1 MCILQHRT
9 PRTPGSR
16 PKSIPLNWKNAIST
30 CCQYSI
36 YLLAY
41 LYTHKCVR
49 SGFKYAHVQ
58 VNFAMH
64 GHFIPHW
71 FTSENSIVLVNRMRS
86 GTNWISSRWMNI
98 EQYSINFC
106 IGWIQFV
113 DCMIFWVKK
122 IRAENFSRIGLIC
135 KCSWSFT
142 QLRMKNEYRVTHVV
156 AGSVFFWRKIESRWN
171 IDQLTLRSTHDFVI
185 LTHKHTFIF
194 IR

>member
-1 MCILQHRT
+1 MRQELKRVLHKVKCAFYSTEHPHPFHWIGKMPFQLVANIPFIYWLIYTHINVSDRALSMLMC
-9 PRTPGSR
+9 
-16 PKSIPLNWKNAIST
+16 KSILRCMAILFHIDLHPKIPLCK
-30 CCQYSI
+30 
-36 YLLAY
+36 L
-41 LYTHKCVR
+41 
-49 SGFKYAHVQ
+49 
-58 VNFAMH
+58 
-64 GHFIPHW
+64 
-71 FTSENSIVLVNRMRS
+71 IVSRS

-156 AGSVFFWRKIESRWN
+156 AGSVFFLKKNRV
-171 IDQLTLRSTHDFVI
+171 TLKYWSVDTS
-185 LTHKHTFIF
+185 KHT
-194 IR
+194 RLCHTNT